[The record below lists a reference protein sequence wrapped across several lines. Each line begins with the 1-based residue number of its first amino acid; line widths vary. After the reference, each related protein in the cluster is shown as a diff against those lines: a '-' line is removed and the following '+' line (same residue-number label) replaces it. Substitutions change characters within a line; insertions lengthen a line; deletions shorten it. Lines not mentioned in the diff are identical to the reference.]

1 MNIYITEIKSSLT
14 SSWLK
19 LGVISLI
26 AAGLFSLLLVLS
38 RTPGVQDIIPWIDF
52 FRTALVV
59 HVNLSVLY
67 WFMSFSCIF
76 WSIYSAGRFL
86 VLEKIALSLCIIGT
100 VIIIT
105 APFLGVGDPLI
116 NNYIP
121 VLQHSIFLWGIGLF
135 TLGVLIQ
142 CLRTLAIKP
151 NMADTVKL
159 APYIAA
165 VFTLSAII
173 ALAVSWFEL
182 PTDIDNLIYYEY
194 LFWGSGHILQFSHT
208 CLLLFSW
215 VLLLNFVGGKL
226 PISHSQLKWLFVF
239 LLLPLFYAFNIY
251 ISNDV
256 FSPAYLVQFTELMK
270 YGGLTSLPLGLVIV
284 WAILRSEL
292 NNNDE
297 TNAAKAALFCSIIL
311 FAAGGIIGFLIDGI
325 NVVIPA
331 HYHGSIV
338 GVTLAF
344 MGIAYYLLPKLGF
357 KKPIWKMARIQPYIY
372 GGGQL
377 MHILG
382 LAWSGG
388 YGVQRKTAGA
398 AQGLDSLPEVIG
410 MGMMGLGGL
419 ISIIGGILFL
429 IVMIRSIW
437 NNKT

>member
-165 VFTLSAII
+165 VFTLSA
-173 ALAVSWFEL
+173 S
-182 PTDIDNLIYYEY
+182 
-194 LFWGSGHILQFSHT
+194 
-208 CLLLFSW
+208 
-215 VLLLNFVGGKL
+215 LNFD
-226 PISHSQLKWLFVF
+226 KWR
-239 LLLPLFYAFNIY
+239 
-251 ISNDV
+251 
-256 FSPAYLVQFTELMK
+256 SP
-270 YGGLTSLPLGLVIV
+270 
-284 WAILRSEL
+284 
-292 NNNDE
+292 
-297 TNAAKAALFCSIIL
+297 
-311 FAAGGIIGFLIDGI
+311 
-325 NVVIPA
+325 
-331 HYHGSIV
+331 
-338 GVTLAF
+338 
-344 MGIAYYLLPKLGF
+344 
-357 KKPIWKMARIQPYIY
+357 
-372 GGGQL
+372 
-377 MHILG
+377 
-382 LAWSGG
+382 
-388 YGVQRKTAGA
+388 
-398 AQGLDSLPEVIG
+398 
-410 MGMMGLGGL
+410 
-419 ISIIGGILFL
+419 
-429 IVMIRSIW
+429 
-437 NNKT
+437 